1 MKIKLATIPF
11 RCDTFEEARNLRNKM
26 LDAQVILET
35 RGDEISLTYEGHG
48 DTAEW
53 YVVVSTG
60 NIRGMIEMLEEEGFM

>member
-11 RCDTFEEARNLRNKM
+11 RCDTFEQARDLRNKM
-26 LDAQVILET
+26 IDAQVILET
-35 RGDEISLTYEGHG
+35 RGDETSLTYEGE
-48 DTAEW
+48 EW

>member
-11 RCDTFEEARNLRNKM
+11 RCDTFEEARDLRNKM
-26 LDAQVILET
+26 IDAQVILET
-35 RGDEISLTYEGHG
+35 RGDEIGLTYEGE
-48 DTAEW
+48 EW